1 MKLIVPYFGELH
13 PADARLVRLAEF
25 LGIDCVAVPA
35 AAAEGSGTWA
45 SVSEAANDGGSCLVI
60 NPDVI
65 CQCLNGNAPS
75 PEFASSLCS
84 QFHRMLVH
92 CVRSDPFHNALLASL
107 TVGRIQTVRKAQ
119 ASSETLA
126 IASDSRDIC
135 EAFAGLSISAP
146 DLANEWVFSGGNDS
160 ECRKLITLGD
170 DAFFAI
176 FSALE
181 TEILLLGSRDVID
194 LDAEPGDAWLGETFT
209 RFVPY
214 AMALRH
220 IFGDQCWRPAQ
231 SYANVLIDDPLL
243 RPNYGFLNFERLLQ
257 QMEEHNFK
265 TTIAFIP
272 YNFRRSSKRIVR
284 LFQQNANRISLC
296 FHGNDHTG
304 AEFAATNPAL
314 LNAML
319 GTAQQRMAVHGKL
332 TGLPC
337 DRIMVF
343 PQGRF
348 SVAAMAALGFHNFD
362 AAVNTVPRP
371 YGQCDRLT
379 LRELS
384 EPAVLRY
391 SGFPLFLRKSSTDTK
406 DSEIAFKLFFGI
418 PILIVEH
425 HNIFADPQRL
435 IEAVHRINRAAPGIH
450 WSSAGDAVRGSILQ
464 KRVSPDLV
472 HVKAYARSIRVENSS
487 SAPQMFRIE
496 WGWPAS
502 KSSLDGPYRNDR
514 RCAEFCV
521 DESAITIDVRMD
533 ARNSDCFS
541 IRDVKAAANV
551 TRFGF
556 RHAANAFFRRR
567 LSEMRDNYV
576 SKSPALL
583 GAAKSLQRS
592 FQR

>member
-1 MKLIVPYFGELH
+1 MP
-13 PADARLVRLAEF
+13 R
-25 LGIDCVAVPA
+25 
-35 AAAEGSGTWA
+35 
-45 SVSEAANDGGSCLVI
+45 
-60 NPDVI
+60 
-65 CQCLNGNAPS
+65 Q
-75 PEFASSLCS
+75 
-84 QFHRMLVH
+84 
-92 CVRSDPFHNALLASL
+92 
-107 TVGRIQTVRKAQ
+107 
-119 ASSETLA
+119 
-126 IASDSRDIC
+126 
-135 EAFAGLSISAP
+135 
-146 DLANEWVFSGGNDS
+146 
-160 ECRKLITLGD
+160 
-170 DAFFAI
+170 
-176 FSALE
+176 
-181 TEILLLGSRDVID
+181 
-194 LDAEPGDAWLGETFT
+194 GDAWLGETFT

-220 IFGDQCWRPAQ
+220 IFGNQCWRPAQ
-231 SYANVLIDDPLL
+231 SYANVLVDDPLL

-319 GTAQQRMAVHGKL
+319 WTAQKRMAVHGKS

-348 SVAAMAALGFHNFD
+348 SVDAMAALGFHNFD

-371 YGQCDRLT
+371 YGQSDRLT

-391 SGFPLFLRKSSTDTK
+391 SGFPLFLRKSSMDTK
-406 DSEIAFKLFFGI
+406 DSDIAFKLFFGI

-435 IEAVHRINRAAPGIH
+435 IEAVQRINRAAPGIH

-464 KRVSPDLV
+464 KRVCPDLV
-472 HVKAYARSIRVENSS
+472 HLKAYARSIHVENSGS
-487 SAPQMFRIE
+487 RQNVSNRM
-496 WGWPAS
+496 GLPAS
-502 KSSLDGPYRNDR
+502 KSSLDGPYRKLDR

-521 DESAITIDVRMD
+521 DESTITIAARMD
-533 ARNSDCFS
+533 AR
-541 IRDVKAAANV
+541 V
-551 TRFGF
+551 TDQ
-556 RHAANAFFRRR
+556 FFY
-567 LSEMRDNYV
+567 S
-576 SKSPALL
+576 
-583 GAAKSLQRS
+583 
-592 FQR
+592 